1 VRCSSLGAEIYSGLF
16 VGGSRPRM
24 LLLLLCG
31 RSQASG
37 RQHNVGSGRQEVK
50 YISEGGVSSASLRI
64 SCSFLIDTS
73 QRTPQHGIVSAL
85 KAPVGVP
92 PAMIFT

>member
-1 VRCSSLGAEIYSGLF
+1 
-16 VGGSRPRM
+16 M
-24 LLLLLCG
+24 LLVLLCG
-31 RSQASG
+31 LSQAPG

-50 YISEGGVSSASLRI
+50 GISEGGVSSASLWI
-64 SCSFLIDTS
+64 SFSFLINTS
-73 QRTPQHGIVSAL
+73 QRTPQQGIVSAL